1 MDEAKSLVNA
11 DPALL
16 RWWGDVLTHIEDQW
30 EILKSEVLSLS
41 TSNETDDGTNA
52 KRWIALIDDAGYSAA
67 RLTIPIRLNDTLKSV
82 PVADSVNFD
91 DLFKDEIPDAAYRKE
106 FVQELYDQILLVEGY
121 VDTTNDT
128 ITRII
133 TSGARLW
140 RPIIVAVA
148 LIAACVAALY
158 GFLRWSGAP
167 GLPPVGKR
175 LSTAALLSDIGLIW
189 AGMIAHIAISWYKGF
204 RQNGA
209 QVPRSATRILYL
221 ISAREMAI
229 WVAILV
235 GAALGYALV
244 LTGHIAQAGPI
255 FAIGYSMDSLVDALV
270 PRFNT
275 SLLQIAKALPA
286 A

>member
-1 MDEAKSLVNA
+1 
-11 DPALL
+11 
-16 RWWGDVLTHIEDQW
+16 
-30 EILKSEVLSLS
+30 
-41 TSNETDDGTNA
+41 
-52 KRWIALIDDAGYSAA
+52 
-67 RLTIPIRLNDTLKSV
+67 
-82 PVADSVNFD
+82 
-91 DLFKDEIPDAAYRKE
+91 
-106 FVQELYDQILLVEGY
+106 
-121 VDTTNDT
+121 
-128 ITRII
+128 
-133 TSGARLW
+133 
-140 RPIIVAVA
+140 
-148 LIAACVAALY
+148 
-158 GFLRWSGAP
+158 
-167 GLPPVGKR
+167 
-175 LSTAALLSDIGLIW
+175 LLSDIGLIW
-189 AGMIAHIAISWYKGF
+189 AGMIVHIAISWYKGF